1 MKIRKLKYESDLKNI
16 SNDLPLSSEQL
27 QREIDYYRAEKI
39 LKKMLER
46 NLISNTEFNKIM
58 GLNRVSF
65 APVLARLMPETLDI

>member
-1 MKIRKLKYESDLKNI
+1 MQIRKLKYEPDVKNI
-16 SNDLPLSSEQL
+16 SNNPPLSSEQL

-65 APVLARLMPETLDI
+65 APALASLMPETLDI

>member
-1 MKIRKLKYESDLKNI
+1 MQIRKLKYEPDVKNI
-16 SNDLPLSSEQL
+16 SNNPPLSSEQL

>member
-1 MKIRKLKYESDLKNI
+1 MQIRKLKYEPDVKNI
-16 SNDLPLSSEQL
+16 SNNPPLSSEQL

-58 GLNRVSF
+58 CLNRVSF
-65 APVLARLMPETLDI
+65 APVLASLMPETLDI

>member
-1 MKIRKLKYESDLKNI
+1 MQIRKLKYEPDVKNI
-16 SNDLPLSSEQL
+16 SNNPPLSSEQL

-65 APVLARLMPETLDI
+65 APALASLMSETLDI